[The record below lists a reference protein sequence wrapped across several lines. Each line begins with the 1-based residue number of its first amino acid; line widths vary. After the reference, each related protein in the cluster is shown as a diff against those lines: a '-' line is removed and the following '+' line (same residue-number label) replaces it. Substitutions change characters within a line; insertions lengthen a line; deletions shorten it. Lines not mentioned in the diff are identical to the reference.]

1 VTGDIASAGD
11 TVARHGVADA
21 AGDAVITAGHRRGA
35 TAVPLRPADVGA
47 PPTALVKSAD
57 RVLQIFE
64 LVATRGPQTFSE
76 VVATLGLPASSTH
89 NLLKTLVRR
98 RYLLLDPEDR
108 RYRLGLRLWEVA
120 QAYAANDQLPRL
132 AQPIMDRVVALTGE
146 TVQLAR
152 LDGVENVY
160 LAISESPQP
169 MKLVSAVGKRLYA
182 HATGLG
188 KVLLAGLTD
197 EEVRRRFG
205 RIELPRFT
213 PNTIVQLEVLLRV
226 LADVRADGYAI
237 DREEY
242 VIGCRCIAMPVRDA
256 QGDVLAAM
264 SVSVPTPRFSDEL
277 ERAIYAALGD
287 AVAEL
292 SARIGH
298 VPPGVRERAE
308 SAQAPGSP
316 AAR

>member
-1 VTGDIASAGD
+1 VTGDTASAGD
-11 TVARHGVADA
+11 MVARPGVADPA
-21 AGDAVITAGHRRGA
+21 AEAVISAGHRRA
-35 TAVPLRPADVGA
+35 ASAAPLPPADVGA
-47 PPTALVKSAD
+47 APTALVKSAD
-57 RVLQIFE
+57 RVLQNFE
-64 LVATRGPQTFSE
+64 LMATRGPQTFSQ
-76 VVATLGLPASSTH
+76 VVAALGLPASSTH

-237 DREEY
+237 DCEEY

-256 QGDVLAAM
+256 QGDVIAAM
-264 SVSVPTPRFSDEL
+264 SVSVPTPRFSDAL
-277 ERAIYAALGD
+277 ERAIRAALGD

-308 SAQAPGSP
+308 SAPAAGSP